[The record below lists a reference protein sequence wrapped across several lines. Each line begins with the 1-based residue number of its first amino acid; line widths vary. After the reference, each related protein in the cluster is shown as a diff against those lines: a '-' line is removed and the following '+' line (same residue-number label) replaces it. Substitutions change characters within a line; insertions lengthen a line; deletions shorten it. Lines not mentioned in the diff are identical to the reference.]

1 MSNVEPTVDT
11 FGSMVG
17 FATRWDSLSAF
28 QCDSGRFMRLK
39 WRKSDEELVIDRER
53 SGVVAYALALGFVCL
68 VVGAGAYGLT
78 REAGAPVALTIVFT
92 LLFLFAGA
100 ALLLGSFAAT
110 RTSSSKDGVHVFSAD
125 VRGVSMTANLGARKQ
140 RIPWNSIE
148 EVALAKRFETI
159 DVGETSSFG
168 RAVVVFVTNE
178 TFDAWSVPDRINVGA
193 SRSGGDR
200 PFLVVPYPEGQEEPL
215 KEALRQFAPEPVR
228 VRAEPFAVF
237 DHRKRADVYSD
248 A

>member
-1 MSNVEPTVDT
+1 
-11 FGSMVG
+11 
-17 FATRWDSLSAF
+17 
-28 QCDSGRFMRLK
+28 MRLK
-39 WRKSDEELVIDRER
+39 WRKSDEELVIYRER
-53 SGVVAYALALGFVCL
+53 SGVVAYTFALGLVCL
-68 VVGAGAYGLT
+68 VVAAGAYGLP
-78 REAGAPVALTIVFT
+78 REAGAPAVLTTAFS

-100 ALLLGSFAAT
+100 ALLLGSFAEA
-110 RTSSSKDGVHVFSAD
+110 RKSSSNDGVHVFSAD

-140 RIPWNSIE
+140 RILWASIE

-168 RAVVVFVTNE
+168 RAIVVFVTNDE
-178 TFDAWSVPDRINVGA
+178 SDAWSVLDRINVGA

-200 PFLVVPYPEGQEEPL
+200 PFLLVPYPEGQEEPL

-228 VRAEPFAVF
+228 MRSEPVAVF
-237 DHRKRADVYSD
+237 DFKKRADVYSD